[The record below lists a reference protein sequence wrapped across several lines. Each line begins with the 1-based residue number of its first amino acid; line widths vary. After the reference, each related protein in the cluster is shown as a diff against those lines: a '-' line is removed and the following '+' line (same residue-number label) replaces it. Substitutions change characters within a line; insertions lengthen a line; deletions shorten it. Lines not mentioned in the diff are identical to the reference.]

1 MLQDIPVLLPFQ
13 NALFFSSL
21 LGLIWIYLSVS
32 LILTTWLQQEGI
44 ILNLALGQ
52 RSVSTNI
59 SATSVKKIQD
69 FLECLSLYR
78 GQI

>member
-21 LGLIWIYLSVS
+21 LGLIWIYLGVS

-59 SATSVKKIQD
+59 SATSVKIQD